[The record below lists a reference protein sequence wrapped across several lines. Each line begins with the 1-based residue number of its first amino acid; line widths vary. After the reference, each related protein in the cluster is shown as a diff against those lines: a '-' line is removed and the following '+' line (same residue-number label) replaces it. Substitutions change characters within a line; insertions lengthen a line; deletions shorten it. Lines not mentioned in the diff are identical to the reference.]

1 MSHQRIRVILFGLL
15 FIPVLALAGS
25 PNDEQ
30 IQGVITAQLTA
41 FLNNDASGAWLH
53 AHPSIKALFGNP
65 ESFMAMV
72 DQGYSPMKHF
82 VQLDFLKLV
91 QVDDMWLQTV
101 RLLDDK
107 GDRYDLLYAL
117 IETQPGLFQIAGVSL
132 EANTGI

>member
-1 MSHQRIRVILFGLL
+1 MLHQRIRLILLGLL
-15 FIPVLALAGS
+15 FIPALAWSES

-53 AHPSIKALFGNP
+53 AHPSIQVLFGNP